1 MLSVSPASTNREL
14 LDVLLVRTGGD
25 VDQLCAWV
33 RETALAPR
41 SVGGA
46 APPRAAASSPPPL
59 APMSP
64 PACAATILD
73 RDPDGQRAAFAYL
86 GAVDL
91 SSAASACAGWRVAAL
106 AAPLWRALY
115 DAAAAR
121 LGDSFGGGPGV
132 GSAAATCMGAP
143 LPLSCELLE
152 RATRVRSWRALY
164 VGAAAATRAAAA
176 ARAARRTSTAVG
188 THMHMPPALDDD
200 DDDDE
205 QPVRAAAGHAV
216 AEVAAP
222 PTLVSTAV
230 GVQATAFDDGADA
243 GATSASVGVGTTVDV
258 GTSVGVGTAA
268 IQGVLAAIAA
278 TQTDVFLSTF
288 AATQTEPPAEWRVAV
303 SSATAE
309 SQTDRGGGYAGGAAL
324 VAATQTDATDAV
336 PPLLSSTRT
345 MTASLGTGM
354 ATGGRVATAVAV
366 ATQSVPTVLDAA
378 TNP

>member
-1 MLSVSPASTNREL
+1 
-14 LDVLLVRTGGD
+14 
-25 VDQLCAWV
+25 
-33 RETALAPR
+33 
-41 SVGGA
+41 
-46 APPRAAASSPPPL
+46 
-59 APMSP
+59 
-64 PACAATILD
+64 
-73 RDPDGQRAAFAYL
+73 
-86 GAVDL
+86 
-91 SSAASACAGWRVAAL
+91 
-106 AAPLWRALY
+106 
-115 DAAAAR
+115 
-121 LGDSFGGGPGV
+121 
-132 GSAAATCMGAP
+132 
-143 LPLSCELLE
+143 
-152 RATRVRSWRALY
+152 
-164 VGAAAATRAAAA
+164 
-176 ARAARRTSTAVG
+176 
-188 THMHMPPALDDD
+188 
-200 DDDDE
+200 
-205 QPVRAAAGHAV
+205 
-216 AEVAAP
+216 
-222 PTLVSTAV
+222 
-230 GVQATAFDDGADA
+230 VQATAFDDGADA

-324 VAATQTDATDAV
+324 VAATQTDATDVV